1 MSPSQGL
8 CPLATDPHKQDLDP
22 QTMPPGVLENT
33 RIYAIGDIHGCHDL
47 LETLLDQ
54 IIANDLTRPPIET
67 KILVFLGDYIDRG
80 ENSKAVID
88 LLLQACP
95 PRYDTVF
102 LKGNHEEM
110 LLQALDDKGA
120 ADFWLR
126 NGGRQ
131 TVASYGIQGASD
143 HTKFTP
149 DQLIEAFL
157 TKLPPDHRAF
167 LETLPLSFE
176 CGDYFF
182 AHAGI
187 HPDKPLDEQ
196 EERHLLWIRD
206 RFLFSEKDFGKVI
219 IHGHT
224 PARDVDSAKNRIG
237 IDTAA
242 VYGGKLTALMLE
254 GQEQLFLYAKAP
266 PREK

>member
-1 MSPSQGL
+1 
-8 CPLATDPHKQDLDP
+8 
-22 QTMPPGVLENT
+22 MPPGVLENM

-47 LETLLDQ
+47 LTALLGQIATL
-54 IIANDLTRPPIET
+54 DLVRPRVET
-67 KILVFLGDYIDRG
+67 KILVFLGDYVDRG

-88 LLLQACP
+88 ILLQVCP
-95 PRYDTVF
+95 HGYDTVF
-102 LKGNHEEM
+102 LRGNHEEM
-110 LLQALDDKGA
+110 LLNALGDNGA

-131 TVASYGIQGASD
+131 TLASYGVDGAIEP
-143 HTKFTP
+143 TEFAPGK
-149 DQLIEAFL
+149 LIEDFTARLPQQHLEFL
-157 TKLPPDHRAF
+157 KN
-167 LETLPLSFE
+167 LPLTFE

-182 AHAGI
+182 THAGI
-187 HPDKPLDEQ
+187 HPDKPLDQQ

-206 RFLFSEKDFGKVI
+206 RFLFSNEDFGKVI

-224 PARDVDSAKNRIG
+224 PTRDVDHAQNRIG

-254 GQEQLFLYAKAP
+254 GQEQAFLYAKAP
-266 PREK
+266 RPRKNK

>member
-1 MSPSQGL
+1 
-8 CPLATDPHKQDLDP
+8 
-22 QTMPPGVLENT
+22 MPPGVLENT

-47 LETLLDQ
+47 LKTLLDQ
-54 IIANDLTRPPIET
+54 IAAHDLTRPRIAT
-67 KILVFLGDYIDRG
+67 KILVFLGDYVDRG

-88 LLLQACP
+88 ILLDACP
-95 PRYDTVF
+95 QGYDTVF

-110 LLQALDDKGA
+110 LLNARNDQAA

-131 TVASYGIQGASD
+131 TLASYGIPAAINHNEFS
-143 HTKFTP
+143 KEL
-149 DQLIEAFL
+149 LIEEFNQRLPQEHLSFL
-157 TKLPPDHRAF
+157 RNLQ
-167 LETLPLSFE
+167 LSFE

-187 HPDKPLDEQ
+187 HPDKPLDQ
-196 EERHLLWIRD
+196 QNERHLLWIRD
-206 RFLFSEKDFGKVI
+206 RFLFSEEDFGKVI

-224 PARDVDSAKNRIG
+224 PARDVDSAENRIG

-254 GQEQLFLYAKAP
+254 GHEQIFLYAKAP
-266 PREK
+266 PKKK